1 MNVVLAMRHAQA
13 RLALELALSVE
24 PGVTVVGEASET
36 EGMLA
41 LARTAR
47 PDLVLLEWGLPG
59 RPASHVLAEAQML
72 AQPLHFLVLGSD
84 QNLKQPALQAGACAF
99 VLVGD
104 PPELLLA
111 AVRQARVSMR
121 ISGGSG
127 ALFAPQRHRGRK
139 DRQ

>member
-1 MNVVLAMRHAQA
+1 MSLAQA

-41 LARTAR
+41 LADTAR
-47 PDLVLLEWGLPG
+47 PDLVLLEWSLPG
-59 RPASHVLAEAQML
+59 RPSPQALAAGL
-72 AQPLHFLVLGSD
+72 ALARPLRFLVLASD
-84 QNLKQPALQAGACAF
+84 PCLKQPALQAGACDF

-111 AVRQARVSMR
+111 AVRQVRATLQ
-121 ISGGSG
+121 G
-127 ALFAPQRHRGRK
+127 A
-139 DRQ
+139 

>member
-24 PGVTVVGEASET
+24 PGVTIVGEASET

-41 LARTAR
+41 LARTAQ
-47 PDLVLLEWGLPG
+47 PDLVVLEWGLPG
-59 RPASHVLAEAQML
+59 RPPAHVLAEAQAL
-72 AQPLHFLVLGSD
+72 VRPLRFLVLACD
-84 QNLKQPALQAGACAF
+84 PHLKQPALQAGACAF

-111 AVRQARVSMR
+111 AVRQARA
-121 ISGGSG
+121 
-127 ALFAPQRHRGRK
+127 ALRP
-139 DRQ
+139 

>member
-24 PGVTVVGEASET
+24 PGVTIVGEASET
-36 EGMLA
+36 EGLLA

-47 PDLVLLEWGLPG
+47 PDLVVLEWGLPG
-59 RPASHVLAEAQML
+59 RPAPDVLAEAHAL
-72 AQPLHFLVLGSD
+72 AQLLRFVVLGRD
-84 QNLKQPALQAGACAF
+84 LRLKQPALRAGACAF

-111 AVRQARVSMR
+111 AVRQARV
-121 ISGGSG
+121 
-127 ALFAPQRHRGRK
+127 ALLV
-139 DRQ
+139 